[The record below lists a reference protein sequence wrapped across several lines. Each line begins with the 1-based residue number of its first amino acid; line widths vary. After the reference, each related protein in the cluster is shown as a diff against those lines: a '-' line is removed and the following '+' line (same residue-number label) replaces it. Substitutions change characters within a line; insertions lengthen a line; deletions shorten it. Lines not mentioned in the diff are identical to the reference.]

1 MSNYLYESNLHT
13 CKSDSIQLS
22 QLLELLP
29 VDIDTNPLNKTIQ
42 DEFPIK
48 NFGNSND
55 TLAIRGTKELYNQYQ
70 KVIVNKID
78 VKESLD
84 NLEYM
89 GLTDKNEVILH
100 FKAKPPIEAIKTT
113 GIYNSRKDFFDDIF
127 RMGKFAQFCIEK
139 GFKDLLKENIDE
151 LIIRLKDE
159 KRQFRL
165 IEHQNKWLLRGITS
179 SEKYQNYDNNISL
192 YLALLSLHKY
202 AKEKRLNFY
211 IENARMSDSNIDIFF
226 EQEEPIKINNLG
238 YLHFGVHVSNNEI
251 RKSPFTIQLRYRIT
265 DENNYHFNGTL
276 KKSILNIQHNCG
288 IDKAKIKI
296 SEIFK
301 IDTFQDEVLEH
312 ITKIQNTTDFTRD
325 AIYDVMNQI
334 VHNKNLKKETKDN
347 AKTVF
352 KETVENTWTLI
363 RAFNNMNEI
372 TTDLSEKI
380 YIEQLLHEII
390 TKASNKKKQV
400 TKQNK
405 H

>member
-1 MSNYLYESNLHT
+1 MSNYLYESNLYT
-13 CKSDSIQLS
+13 CKSDSIQLA
-22 QLLELLP
+22 QLLELIP
-29 VDIDTNPLNKTIQ
+29 VDTETNPLNKTIQ
-42 DEFPIK
+42 DEFPIE
-48 NFGNSND
+48 NFGNPND
-55 TLAIRGTKELYNQYQ
+55 TLAIKGTKELYNQYQ

-78 VKESLD
+78 VIESLE

-89 GLTDKNEVILH
+89 GLTDKNEIILH

-113 GIYNSRKDFFDDIF
+113 GIYNSRKDFFDDVF
-127 RMGKFAQFCIEK
+127 RMGKFSQFCIEK

-151 LIIRLKDE
+151 LIVRLKDE

-179 SEKYQNYDNNISL
+179 WDKYKNYDNNIAL

-211 IENARMSDSNIDIFF
+211 IENAQMSDSNIDIFF
-226 EQEEPIKINNLG
+226 EQEEPIKVNNLG
-238 YLHFGVHVSNNEI
+238 YLHFGIHVSNNEI
-251 RKSPFTIQLRYRIT
+251 RKSPFIIQLRYKIT
-265 DENNYHFNGTL
+265 DENNYYFNGTL
-276 KKSILNIQHNCG
+276 KKSILNIQHSCG
-288 IDKAKIKI
+288 IDKAKIKV

-301 IDTFQDEVLEH
+301 IDKFQDEILEH
-312 ITKIQNTTDFTRD
+312 ITKIQNTTDFTRE

-334 VHNKNLKKETKDN
+334 VHNNNLKKETKDN

-363 RAFNNMNEI
+363 RAFNSMNEI

-390 TKASNKKKQV
+390 AKSSNKKKQI
-400 TKQNK
+400 TKQNN